1 MIHASPGGSEANRR
15 LGDLGTVALLFAFQ
29 AEALL
34 WSAAMKVS
42 EGDAYDHETIMLL
55 RTALDAT
62 WEALP
67 PEHRAR
73 TVKSDLAA
81 QMLHLAAQGERD
93 PDRLRIR
100 TLMSAVAPG

>member
-1 MIHASPGGSEANRR
+1 VTAWTCVPEN
-15 LGDLGTVALLFAFQ
+15 
-29 AEALL
+29 
-34 WSAAMKVS
+34 
-42 EGDAYDHETIMLL
+42 DAYDRETIMLL
-55 RTALDAT
+55 RTALDAA

-100 TLMSAVAPG
+100 TLMSAVAPS